1 MTDYPHI
8 ERDRNV
14 CGGTPHVKGT
24 RITVSLIAREAE
36 TLRMSPDEII
46 AAHPH
51 LTLAQVHS
59 ALAYFYDH
67 RAEIEALME
76 TAERIEADLLERFPA
91 RVQGL
96 LALK

>member
-8 ERDRNV
+8 ERDPSV
-14 CGGTPHVKGT
+14 CGGVPHVKGT

-36 TLRMSPDEII
+36 SFRMSPDEII

-67 RAEIEALME
+67 RTDVENLME
-76 TAERIEADLLERFPA
+76 ASEQIEVDLRARFPA